1 MSTFNFFGG
10 INGNNIIINGK
21 KIDETKKNSSVGVSK
36 IRVISNNVRVNII
49 ENHESKIVARL
60 HGSASSL
67 DFRFSLSKIAA
78 NEIQITAE
86 FESMSSGVNII
97 NGVVISGSFSNLE
110 LDVCIPHTTLE
121 ILDVQTDNSSI
132 SIDGSNATM
141 ITASSKNGSIQL
153 KNVTFETLSLE
164 CKNGSIKI
172 ESYVK
177 SEVKLN
183 VSTKNGS
190 IDCMLG
196 NIGASTVKVS
206 SKNGSCT
213 NAPNLSG
220 EYTATGFIS
229 SKNGSVKFY

>member
-1 MSTFNFFGG
+1 M
-10 INGNNIIINGK
+10 
-21 KIDETKKNSSVGVSK
+21 
-36 IRVISNNVRVNII
+36 
-49 ENHESKIVARL
+49 
-60 HGSASSL
+60 

-132 SIDGSNATM
+132 SIDGSDATM

-164 CKNGSIKI
+164 C
-172 ESYVK
+172 
-177 SEVKLN
+177 
-183 VSTKNGS
+183 KNGS